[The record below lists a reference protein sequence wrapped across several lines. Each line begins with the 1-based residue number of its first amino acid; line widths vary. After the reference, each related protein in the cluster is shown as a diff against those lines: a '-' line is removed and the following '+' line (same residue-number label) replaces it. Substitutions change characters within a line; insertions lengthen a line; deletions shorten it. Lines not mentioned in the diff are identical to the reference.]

1 MHSPSFYMCMF
12 YFPKLFVFS
21 QIREIEGL
29 DDPCRAAFAEKRV
42 SEMR

>member
-29 DDPCRAAFAEKRV
+29 DDPQKEKLYTV
-42 SEMR
+42 YDTY